1 MCQNYFYQMK
11 KEKLLVEY
19 IVEYIEYIVFVFVN
33 LLK

>member
-19 IVEYIEYIVFVFVN
+19 IVKYIEYILFVD